1 MIKYPTYAQPPSP
14 LGVNIDRCIILG
26 GGGGGLYLGVY
37 IWNEVSIIIAVIFRE
52 SEVYSIQLKKLVFSC
67 HRHTF
72 LGAYRTAYTLG
83 SQVDPMEI

>member
-1 MIKYPTYAQPPSP
+1 
-14 LGVNIDRCIILG
+14 
-26 GGGGGLYLGVY
+26 
-37 IWNEVSIIIAVIFRE
+37 VSVIIAVIFRE
-52 SEVYSIQLKKLVFSC
+52 SDVYSIQLKKAVFSC

>member
-1 MIKYPTYAQPPSP
+1 MPNPP
-14 LGVNIDRCIILG
+14 LW
-26 GGGGGLYLGVY
+26 GLTLIGALYWGEAYIY
-37 IWNEVSIIIAVIFRE
+37 IWNEVSVIIAVIFRE
-52 SEVYSIQLKKLVFSC
+52 SEVYSIHLKKLVFSC